1 MKKNRIIIVALCLLA
16 LLALVLYFIFRDNT
30 ERKTIEFNFITDHP
44 IANDGGKLPAE
55 MRVFCSV
62 FDITE
67 QKTILFPR
75 LSFQRLDQ
83 ELRVDTLQFSKP
95 ITSELSREDADL
107 MYTNETNTMLAS
119 VMMYKEKSD
128 NEPRDFQ
135 VFTEKFCHF
144 YLVPKSD
151 GRVDGIRYFDNP
163 ISLRNYITSKLI
175 EGTLFLAD
183 QKQNVINIIL
193 LSGASEEI
201 DQEVPDNTEIQEGP
215 NVPEGPAAK
224 SYPANLKASG
234 NTFNWSKD
242 LKTANKLTI
251 VFKSKVDGKI
261 LIREDVTGLSSYYFS
276 YSNSNYEASPIE
288 VRLEAEWGDGSKMTG
303 GSLVT
308 SELQCH

>member
-1 MKKNRIIIVALCLLA
+1 MKKNRILIIALLLLA
-16 LLALVLYFIFRDNT
+16 LLVMVLYFVFRDTT

-44 IANDGGKLPAE
+44 LANEGGKIPSE

-62 FDITE
+62 FDIKE

-75 LSFQRLDQ
+75 LSFQRLDY

-95 ITSELSREDADL
+95 ITTELTREDADL
-107 MYTNETNTMLAS
+107 MYTNETSTMLAS
-119 VMMYKEKSD
+119 VMMYKVKSES
-128 NEPRDFQ
+128 EPRDHM
-135 VFTEKFCHF
+135 VFTENFCHF
-144 YLVPKSD
+144 YLVPSSD
-151 GRVDGIRYFDNP
+151 GRVDGIRYFDNA

-175 EGTLFLAD
+175 EGTLFMAD
-183 QKQNVINIIL
+183 QKQNVVNIIL
-193 LSGASEEI
+193 LSGESGVIEPKG
-201 DQEVPDNTEIQEGP
+201 PDGPEGP
-215 NVPEGPAAK
+215 EGPEVPEGPGAK
-224 SYPANLKASG
+224 IFAANLKASG

-261 LIREDVTGLSSYYFS
+261 LISEEVTGLTSYYFS

-288 VRLEAEWGDGSKMTG
+288 VRLEAEWDDGSKMKG